1 MVAVDFKDSP
11 DEVEYRAKCRA
22 FLSSTAELRK
32 PGEVRG
38 YRRGEDGPNVVPS
51 ARAFQLAKWKAGF
64 AGITWPRD
72 WHGQGGTPIQQM
84 IYDQEEAEFST
95 TVNAIGLQ
103 LQVCV
108 PTICRW
114 GTQEQ
119 RDRFAP
125 PALRGEEIWCQFFS
139 EPAGGSDL
147 GALRTQATRVGDEW
161 VINGQKIWT
170 SLAHEAD
177 WGVLIARSDFDKPK
191 HEGLTFFYLSTKTP
205 GLEIRQIKQMSGSS
219 HFNEVFFKDVRIP
232 DSQRLGPVN
241 GGWKVAMSLLMGER
255 YTLHDE
261 FGPSYKELLALAREL
276 ELETG
281 PALQDPG
288 VQERLAEFY
297 VKAQG
302 LRFTRY
308 RAMTAL
314 SQGKAAGP
322 EASIGKL
329 VTASL
334 VQEAASYGLE
344 LMGSVG
350 IEASK
355 NLPLDGIFQ
364 EAFLDSPAL
373 RIAGGTDEIMRNTIG
388 ERVLGL
394 APDIRVDKGIPFRST
409 PSGSR

>member
-1 MVAVDFKDSP
+1 MDFKDSP

-108 PTICRW
+108 PTICWW

-219 HFNEVFFKDVRIP
+219 HFNEVFFKDVRI
-232 DSQRLGPVN
+232 QTAN
-241 GGWKVAMSLLMGER
+241 G
-255 YTLHDE
+255 
-261 FGPSYKELLALAREL
+261 
-276 ELETG
+276 
-281 PALQDPG
+281 
-288 VQERLAEFY
+288 
-297 VKAQG
+297 
-302 LRFTRY
+302 
-308 RAMTAL
+308 
-314 SQGKAAGP
+314 
-322 EASIGKL
+322 
-329 VTASL
+329 
-334 VQEAASYGLE
+334 
-344 LMGSVG
+344 
-350 IEASK
+350 
-355 NLPLDGIFQ
+355 
-364 EAFLDSPAL
+364 
-373 RIAGGTDEIMRNTIG
+373 
-388 ERVLGL
+388 
-394 APDIRVDKGIPFRST
+394 
-409 PSGSR
+409 

>member
-1 MVAVDFKDSP
+1 M
-11 DEVEYRAKCRA
+11 
-22 FLSSTAELRK
+22 
-32 PGEVRG
+32 
-38 YRRGEDGPNVVPS
+38 
-51 ARAFQLAKWKAGF
+51 
-64 AGITWPRD
+64 
-72 WHGQGGTPIQQM
+72 
-84 IYDQEEAEFST
+84 
-95 TVNAIGLQ
+95 
-103 LQVCV
+103 
-108 PTICRW
+108 
-114 GTQEQ
+114 
-119 RDRFAP
+119 
-125 PALRGEEIWCQFFS
+125 
-139 EPAGGSDL
+139 
-147 GALRTQATRVGDEW
+147 GDEW

-177 WGVLIARSDFDKPK
+177 WGVLIARSDFDQPK

-334 VQEAASYGLE
+334 VQEAVSYGLE

-394 APDIRVDKGIPFRST
+394 APDIRVDKGIPFRSI

>member
-1 MVAVDFKDSP
+1 
-11 DEVEYRAKCRA
+11 
-22 FLSSTAELRK
+22 
-32 PGEVRG
+32 
-38 YRRGEDGPNVVPS
+38 
-51 ARAFQLAKWKAGF
+51 
-64 AGITWPRD
+64 
-72 WHGQGGTPIQQM
+72 M

-394 APDIRVDKGIPFRST
+394 APDIRVDKGIPFRSI